1 MPPRLAPLAAA
12 LAAALIGLAPAGA
25 AAQVYPAVPVQAEG
39 LRSPWYIGFGVG
51 SGAGNLTVDG
61 QTYSF
66 RDFLGDTPVT
76 LALQFEVGATLRQ
89 DLLLGFDLRTL
100 RSSVSR
106 DEALQATDALAM
118 ITWYP
123 MQRGLFLRGG
133 VGVATLSWDFVDA
146 FGRGTDTV
154 DGLGVLGGL
163 GYAFWLG
170 RSFNLTLN
178 ADVSAQLFRDELHRP
193 SSARFLDVYLGFGW
207 Y

>member
-1 MPPRLAPLAAA
+1 MLQRLAPITVVVAAA
-12 LAAALIGLAPAGA
+12 LLGLAPGGA
-25 AAQVYPAVPVQAEG
+25 HAQTYPAVPVQAEG
-39 LRSPWYIGFGVG
+39 LRNPWYIGFGIG

-61 QTYSF
+61 QTRSF

-89 DLLLGFDLRTL
+89 DLLLGFDLRTI
-100 RSSVSR
+100 RSQISH
-106 DEALQATDALAM
+106 DEALQATDWLAM

-123 MQRGLFLRGG
+123 MERGLFLRGG
-133 VGVATLSWDFVDA
+133 VGLATLTWDFVDVY
-146 FGRGTDTV
+146 GRGTDTV
-154 DGLGVLGGL
+154 SGVGALGGL

-178 ADVSAQLFRDELHRP
+178 ADVSAQLFAEEVGRP
-193 SSARFLDVYLGFGW
+193 SSSRFLDVYVGFGW